1 MRSRWFLLAVL
12 LGVLWGCSGESARK
26 PDEVLDER
34 TGVTWA
40 ALRQPIEL
48 VQGAQSALVLSGKTP
63 SFAYL
68 GPVEWNRSGD
78 ISYSLWLHVVPGSDR
93 QVGDIREDGALVLM
107 LDDGPL
113 GLVPAEAAKIGREPY
128 KRIASWGQTAYF
140 RIDAKG
146 LIRMAA
152 SHKLTLDIRG
162 TDGTAVAFN
171 AADDTHAVLSEYLR
185 VRNII
190 AD

>member
-1 MRSRWFLLAVL
+1 MRARWFLLALL
-12 LGVLWGCSGESARK
+12 LGLLWACTGGSARK

-34 TGVTWA
+34 TGITWA
-40 ALRQPIEL
+40 ALPQPL
-48 VQGAQSALVLSGKTP
+48 QFVQGAQSAVVSRIQP

-78 ISYSLWLHVVPGSDR
+78 LSYSLWVHVVPGSDR
-93 QVGDIREDGALVLM
+93 QVGDIRDDGAIALM

-113 GLVPAEAAKIGREPY
+113 TLNVGEAVKVGRAPY

-146 LIRMAA
+146 LIRLAA
-152 SHKLTLDIRG
+152 SHKLIVDIRG
-162 TDGTAVAFN
+162 TDGTAVPFN
-171 AADDTHAVLSEYLR
+171 TAEDAHAILSEYLR

>member
-1 MRSRWFLLAVL
+1 MRSRWSLLALL
-12 LGVLWGCSGESARK
+12 LGALWGCSGEAARK

-34 TGVTWA
+34 TGITWA
-40 ALRQPIEL
+40 ALHQPMEL
-48 VQGAQSALVLSGKTP
+48 VQGAQSAVLSGKNP
-63 SFAYL
+63 SFAFL

-78 ISYSLWLHVVPGSDR
+78 IRYSLWVHVVPGSDR
-93 QVGDIREDGALVLM
+93 QVRDIREDGAVALL

-113 GLVPAEAAKIGREPY
+113 ALVPAEAVSVGREPY

-146 LIRMAA
+146 LMRLAA
-152 SHKLTLDIRG
+152 SHKLILSIRG
-162 TDGTAVAFN
+162 IDGAAVPFN
-171 AADDTHAVLSEYLR
+171 AAGDTHAVLSEYLR